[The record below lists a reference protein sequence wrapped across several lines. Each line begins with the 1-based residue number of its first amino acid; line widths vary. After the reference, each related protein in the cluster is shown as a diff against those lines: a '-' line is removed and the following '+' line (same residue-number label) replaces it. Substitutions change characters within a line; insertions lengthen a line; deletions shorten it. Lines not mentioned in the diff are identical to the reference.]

1 MTEPSIDFLAV
12 TRELAWPLALLL
24 AGLAGELGHRWSRLP
39 RISLYALVGFVL
51 APTQAG
57 LLPQVTPEAV
67 ILLANIGFGLILF
80 EAGHRIN
87 LAWLRHNPWLPAT
100 SLVEA
105 GLTFGA
111 VWLLAQWYGLPVTT
125 TALLAALAMAT
136 SPAAIVRVIN
146 EQGSSG
152 QVTERLLH
160 LSVLNCVLAV
170 FAFKIVVGLVVFGT
184 SGNIWQAIHSS
195 AVVLLAS
202 ALLGMLF
209 GHIVPALLRA
219 TERTVQDSTLAFA
232 LAVVA
237 LVMLT
242 HALRLSPLLATLTF
256 GLMARHRRMVL
267 NPSQRGFGTLG
278 ELLTLLLFVFVS
290 ATLQWQHVI
299 TGLGLGLGL
308 IGARAGQA
316 HRHHGAFAPGR
327 HHLAQGR
334 ADRPGHGA
342 DLRVRHP
349 AAGTDPH
356 RRRGLDGAAR
366 THRGGGVTA
375 NERRVWVKECVFDGG
390 HRAFARAIVERRG
403 TLLSAR
409 VKDMPQCKKRVVPH

>member
-1 MTEPSIDFLAV
+1 MTEPSLDFLAV

-24 AGLAGELGHRWSRLP
+24 AWLAGELGHRWSRLP

-51 APTQAG
+51 APTQVG
-57 LLPQVTPEAV
+57 LLPQVTPETV

-111 VWLLAQWYGLPVTT
+111 VWLLAQWHGLPVTT

-184 SGNIWQAIHSS
+184 SGSLWQAIHSS

-202 ALLGMLF
+202 ALLGLLF
-209 GHIVPALLRA
+209 GHFIPALLRA

-278 ELLTLLLFVFVS
+278 ELLALLLFVFVS
-290 ATLQWQHVI
+290 ATLQWQHVV
-299 TGLGLGLGL
+299 TGLSLGLGL
-308 IGARAGQA
+308 IGARALAKLIGITALSRLGGTTWRKGALTGLAMAPISVFVILLLEQTRLSGIDLMAQLAPIAAAALTLEILGPVLTQLALRWA
-316 HRHHGAFAPGR
+316 HEVP
-327 HHLAQGR
+327 
-334 ADRPGHGA
+334 DR
-342 DLRVRHP
+342 
-349 AAGTDPH
+349 
-356 RRRGLDGAAR
+356 
-366 THRGGGVTA
+366 
-375 NERRVWVKECVFDGG
+375 KEG
-390 HRAFARAIVERRG
+390 
-403 TLLSAR
+403 
-409 VKDMPQCKKRVVPH
+409 

>member
-24 AGLAGELGHRWSRLP
+24 AWLAGELGHRWSRLP

-308 IGARAGQA
+308 IGARALAKLIGITA
-316 HRHHGAFAPGR
+316 LSRLGGTTWRKGALTGLAMAPISVFVILLLEQTR
-327 HHLAQGR
+327 I
-334 ADRPGHGA
+334 
-342 DLRVRHP
+342 
-349 AAGTDPH
+349 
-356 RRRGLDGAAR
+356 
-366 THRGGGVTA
+366 GGVDLMAQLAPIAAAALTLEVLGPVLTQLA
-375 NERRVWVKECVFDGG
+375 LRWAHESPDGKE
-390 HRAFARAIVERRG
+390 
-403 TLLSAR
+403 S
-409 VKDMPQCKKRVVPH
+409 